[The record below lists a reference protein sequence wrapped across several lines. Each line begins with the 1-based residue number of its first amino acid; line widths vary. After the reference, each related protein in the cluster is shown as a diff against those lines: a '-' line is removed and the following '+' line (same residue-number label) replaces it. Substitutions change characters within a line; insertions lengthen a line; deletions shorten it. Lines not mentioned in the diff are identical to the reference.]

1 MLRIHSIQG
10 CSRIPAGTVSGMRT
24 LKRAVLGVL
33 LLNVLLVVAAQVA
46 KRMLPAYGDE
56 NSDVFAAVAAMD
68 GAEVA
73 NRSDSFRA
81 GSGTAVMGGM
91 TIDLTEA
98 EISTS
103 ATLELTAIAG
113 GIDVTVPASWR
124 VEMASTMFAGGA
136 ENLTDPDA
144 ITDDAPLLLV
154 DARAY
159 FGGIAIR
166 NAA

>member
-1 MLRIHSIQG
+1 MRILR
-10 CSRIPAGTVSGMRT
+10 
-24 LKRAVLGVL
+24 RALLGL
-33 LLNVLLVVAAQVA
+33 LLFNVVLVAAAQVA
-46 KRMLPAYGDE
+46 KRMLPSYGDE
-56 NSDVFAAVAAMD
+56 DSDVFAAVAAMD
-68 GAEVA
+68 GAEIA

-91 TIDLTEA
+91 TIDLTDA

-103 ATLELTAIAG
+103 ATLELTAVAG
-113 GIDVTVPASWR
+113 GIDVTVPAIWR
-124 VEMASTMFAGGA
+124 VEMASTVFAGGA

-144 ITDDAPLLLV
+144 ADMEAPLLLV

-166 NAA
+166 TAR

>member
-1 MLRIHSIQG
+1 
-10 CSRIPAGTVSGMRT
+10 MRH
-24 LKRAVLGVL
+24 LKRVLLGVF

-56 NSDVFAAVAAMD
+56 SSDVFAAVAAMD
-68 GAEVA
+68 GAEVV

-91 TIDLTEA
+91 TVDLTEA
-98 EISTS
+98 KISTS

-124 VEMASTMFAGGA
+124 VEMASTVFAGGT

-144 ITDDAPLLLV
+144 AADEAPLLLV

-166 NAA
+166 SAS

>member
-1 MLRIHSIQG
+1 
-10 CSRIPAGTVSGMRT
+10 
-24 LKRAVLGVL
+24 
-33 LLNVLLVVAAQVA
+33 
-46 KRMLPAYGDE
+46 
-56 NSDVFAAVAAMD
+56 MD
-68 GAEVA
+68 GAEVV

-91 TIDLTEA
+91 TVDLTEA
-98 EISTS
+98 KISTS

-124 VEMASTMFAGGA
+124 VEMASTVFAGGT

-144 ITDDAPLLLV
+144 AADEAPLLLV

-166 NAA
+166 SAS

>member
-1 MLRIHSIQG
+1 MRI
-10 CSRIPAGTVSGMRT
+10 
-24 LKRAVLGVL
+24 LKRALLGVL

-56 NSDVFAAVAAMD
+56 DSDVFAAVAAMN
-68 GAEVA
+68 GAEIV

-103 ATLELTAIAG
+103 ATLELTAVAG
-113 GIDVTVPASWR
+113 GIDVTVPTDWR
-124 VEMASTMFAGGA
+124 VEMASTMFAGGTD
-136 ENLTDPDA
+136 NLTDPDA
-144 ITDDAPLLLV
+144 ADDEAPLLLV

-166 NAA
+166 TVS

>member
-1 MLRIHSIQG
+1 
-10 CSRIPAGTVSGMRT
+10 MRL
-24 LKRAVLGVL
+24 LKRIFLGVF
-33 LLNVLLVVAAQVA
+33 LLNVLLAAAALVA

-56 NSDVFAAVAAMD
+56 DSDVFAAVAAMG
-68 GAEVA
+68 GAEVV

-113 GIDVTVPASWR
+113 GIDLTVPASWR
-124 VEMASTMFAGGA
+124 VEMTSAMFAGGVD
-136 ENLTDPDA
+136 NLTDPDA
-144 ITDDAPLLLV
+144 AVDEAPLLLV

-159 FGGIAIR
+159 FGGVAVR
-166 NAA
+166 TAS

>member
-1 MLRIHSIQG
+1 
-10 CSRIPAGTVSGMRT
+10 MR
-24 LKRAVLGVL
+24 LFKRVLLGVFL
-33 LLNVLLVVAAQVA
+33 MNILLVAAAQVA

-68 GAEVA
+68 GAEIA

-144 ITDDAPLLLV
+144 IADDAPLLLV

-159 FGGIAIR
+159 FGGVAIR
-166 NAA
+166 SVS

>member
-1 MLRIHSIQG
+1 
-10 CSRIPAGTVSGMRT
+10 MRH
-24 LKRAVLGVL
+24 LKRVLLGVF

-56 NSDVFAAVAAMD
+56 SSDVFAAVAAMD
-68 GAEVA
+68 GAEIV

-91 TIDLTEA
+91 TVDLTEA
-98 EISTS
+98 KISTS

-124 VEMASTMFAGGA
+124 VEMASTVFAGGS
-136 ENLTDPDA
+136 ENLTDSDA
-144 ITDDAPLLLV
+144 AADEAPLLLV

-166 NAA
+166 SAS

>member
-1 MLRIHSIQG
+1 
-10 CSRIPAGTVSGMRT
+10 MRV
-24 LKRAVLGVL
+24 LKRVALGVV

-56 NSDVFAAVAAMD
+56 DSDVFAAVAAMD

-98 EISTS
+98 DFTTS
-103 ATLELTAIAG
+103 ATLELTAVAG
-113 GIDVTVPASWR
+113 GIEVTVPANWR
-124 VEMASTMFAGGA
+124 VEMTSSVIAGGT

-144 ITDDAPLLLV
+144 PGDDAPLLVV

-166 NAA
+166 TVA

>member
-1 MLRIHSIQG
+1 MLRIQSG
-10 CSRIPAGTVSGMRT
+10 RRSSRSSAGSVGVMRH
-24 LKRAVLGVL
+24 LKRVLLGVF

-56 NSDVFAAVAAMD
+56 SSDVFAAVAAMD
-68 GAEVA
+68 GAEIV

-91 TIDLTEA
+91 TVDLTEA
-98 EISTS
+98 KISTS

-124 VEMASTMFAGGA
+124 VEMASTVFAGGS

-144 ITDDAPLLLV
+144 AADEAPLLLV

-166 NAA
+166 SAS

>member
-1 MLRIHSIQG
+1 MPRTRRVLAGSVRRMRI
-10 CSRIPAGTVSGMRT
+10 
-24 LKRAVLGVL
+24 LWRALLGLL
-33 LLNVLLVVAAQVA
+33 LLNVLLVAAAQVA
-46 KRMLPAYGDE
+46 KRMLPSYGDE
-56 NSDVFAAVAAMD
+56 DSDVFAAVAAMD
-68 GAEVA
+68 GAEIV

-91 TIDLTEA
+91 TIDLTDA

-103 ATLELTAIAG
+103 ATLELTAVAG
-113 GIDVTVPASWR
+113 GIDVTVPANWR

-144 ITDDAPLLLV
+144 VDAVAPLLLV

-166 NAA
+166 TAL

>member
-1 MLRIHSIQG
+1 
-10 CSRIPAGTVSGMRT
+10 MRHF
-24 LKRAVLGVL
+24 KRVLLGVF

-56 NSDVFAAVAAMD
+56 SSDVFAAVAAMD
-68 GAEVA
+68 GAEVV

-91 TIDLTEA
+91 TVDLTEA
-98 EISTS
+98 KISTS

-124 VEMASTMFAGGA
+124 VEMASTVFAGGT

-144 ITDDAPLLLV
+144 ATDEAPLLLV

-166 NAA
+166 SAS

>member
-1 MLRIHSIQG
+1 MRI
-10 CSRIPAGTVSGMRT
+10 
-24 LKRAVLGVL
+24 LKRVLLGL
-33 LLNVLLVVAAQVA
+33 FLLNVLLVAAALVA
-46 KRMLPAYGDE
+46 KRMLPAYGDDD
-56 NSDVFAAVAAMD
+56 SDVFAAVAAMD
-68 GAEVA
+68 GAEVV

-81 GSGTAVMGGM
+81 GTGTAVMGGM

-103 ATLELTAIAG
+103 ATLELTAVSG
-113 GIDVTVPASWR
+113 GIDVTVPANWR
-124 VEMASTMFAGGA
+124 VEMASTVFAGGV

-144 ITDDAPLLLV
+144 LDDEAPLLLV

-166 NAA
+166 SAS

>member
-1 MLRIHSIQG
+1 
-10 CSRIPAGTVSGMRT
+10 MRH
-24 LKRAVLGVL
+24 LKRVLLGIF

-46 KRMLPAYGDE
+46 KRMLPVYGDE
-56 NSDVFAAVAAMD
+56 SSDVFAAVAAMD
-68 GAEVA
+68 GAELV

-91 TIDLTEA
+91 TFDLTEA
-98 EISTS
+98 KISTS

-124 VEMASTMFAGGA
+124 VEMASTVFAGGT

-144 ITDDAPLLLV
+144 AADEAPLLLV

-166 NAA
+166 SAS